1 MATRRT
7 VMNETKS
14 KFFAAGKEQPSQEL
28 SLFWSPMGAGQSEP
42 GEKWVPTYC
51 SLCNGGPDPI
61 RVHVNR
67 AGIADKVEG
76 NPNFMEMHPND
87 GKCCFKAMGLIEK
100 LYNPNRIKGPM
111 KRTNPKKGVS
121 EDPGWKEI
129 SWDEALDIVASKLKE
144 VRKKGMR
151 DETGQL
157 RVAVAMASGGVGPA
171 FHGTWPAFFKALG
184 PVDGSLRQGSGVKC
198 AHCEHVYG
206 ELWHGSFVCF
216 DDTPFVRLVI
226 NFGRGINTS
235 TGTQGYRRYADARA
249 RGAKFIQ
256 VEPHLSVSGAKSDE
270 WIPIKPKTDAAFM
283 FAMIHSVLY
292 EIDKVDL
299 PFLKQRTNAPYLIR
313 LDNGYYLEDPRTHK
327 PLVWDSVARE
337 AKLFDS
343 HVQDFA
349 LEGEYE
355 VDDMKTKPSFQLF
368 KEEME
373 KYRPEWAAGICDVPA
388 STIRRLAAEWVE
400 TAQIGSTI
408 EIDGEVLPYRPVC
421 INLGKD
427 VNNGLGAYHTEW
439 ASHVLSLLVGGLEV
453 PGGHMTPG
461 ARLLETPEKF
471 LETGPRFSD
480 SFGFPKRAF
489 TPTDREHWQW
499 PPSLR
504 TGVYSLNP
512 LSSWMGAYH
521 LAWRNIIDPPEGWPK
536 ASIPDV
542 YIIHRAN
549 PALSQ
554 FNLETVRKV
563 LERMPFH
570 VAFAFTFDETSHY
583 ADVLL
588 PEATDLEGLQLFRM
602 GGPNFVKRGHEP
614 YQGFHIRQP
623 VVTPVN
629 TMDITNIF
637 TELAARIG
645 ILETYNEE
653 INRWLLTDPITMKPG
668 PYLLKLENKYTVEEI
683 VDAQCKTVTKGK
695 FGLNWFKENGGYFIP
710 YPRLETYHYR
720 EMVKIGLRYELPY
733 QGRLKRIGDELR
745 ERLKEHDLKFWD
757 KQMEDYRG
765 IPDCYDFSKDFETG
779 VEYDM
784 WLICNRAGQFAWA
797 TNAMLPMTLEVSEH
811 VMGLPQ
817 VQINADVAA
826 RRGIRTGDKVVVA
839 SPWGEIEMEVF
850 CRQGIRP
857 DCLVVTQHFGHWR
870 TPLAKDKHWPNMN
883 EIQPN
888 DIRMTDATGS
898 SSDHVKVRISK
909 KR

>member
-1 MATRRT
+1 M
-7 VMNETKS
+7 
-14 KFFAAGKEQPSQEL
+14 
-28 SLFWSPMGAGQSEP
+28 
-42 GEKWVPTYC
+42 
-51 SLCNGGPDPI
+51 
-61 RVHVNR
+61 
-67 AGIADKVEG
+67 
-76 NPNFMEMHPND
+76 
-87 GKCCFKAMGLIEK
+87 
-100 LYNPNRIKGPM
+100 
-111 KRTNPKKGVS
+111 
-121 EDPGWKEI
+121 
-129 SWDEALDIVASKLKE
+129 
-144 VRKKGMR
+144 
-151 DETGQL
+151 
-157 RVAVAMASGGVGPA
+157 
-171 FHGTWPAFFKALG
+171 
-184 PVDGSLRQGSGVKC
+184 
-198 AHCEHVYG
+198 
-206 ELWHGSFVCF
+206 
-216 DDTPFVRLVI
+216 
-226 NFGRGINTS
+226 
-235 TGTQGYRRYADARA
+235 
-249 RGAKFIQ
+249 
-256 VEPHLSVSGAKSDE
+256 
-270 WIPIKPKTDAAFM
+270 
-283 FAMIHSVLY
+283 
-292 EIDKVDL
+292 
-299 PFLKQRTNAPYLIR
+299 
-313 LDNGYYLEDPRTHK
+313 
-327 PLVWDSVARE
+327 
-337 AKLFDS
+337 
-343 HVQDFA
+343 
-349 LEGEYE
+349 
-355 VDDMKTKPSFQLF
+355 
-368 KEEME
+368 
-373 KYRPEWAAGICDVPA
+373 
-388 STIRRLAAEWVE
+388 EWVE

-408 EIDGEVLPYRPVC
+408 EIDGETLPYRPVC

-427 VNNGLGAYHTEW
+427 VNNGLGAYQAEW

-461 ARLLETPEKF
+461 ARLLETPEKL
-471 LETGPRFSD
+471 LETGPRLPD
-480 SFGFPKRAF
+480 SYGFPKRTF
-489 TPTDREHWQW
+489 TPTDRERWQW

-521 LAWRNIIDPPEGWPK
+521 LAWKNILDPPEGWPE

-629 TMDITNIF
+629 TMDITDIF

-645 ILETYNEE
+645 ILEAYNEE
-653 INRWLLTDPITMKPG
+653 INRWLLTDPITTKPG
-668 PYLLKLENKYTVEEI
+668 PYSLKLENKYTVEEI

-695 FGLNWFKENGGYFIP
+695 FGLDWFKQNGGYFIP

-757 KQMEDYRG
+757 KQMEEYKG

-797 TNAMLPMTLEVSEH
+797 TNAMFPMTLEVSEH

-826 RRGIRTGDKVVVA
+826 KKGIRTGDKVVVE

-857 DCLVVTQHFGHWR
+857 DCLVVTQHFGHWM
-870 TPLAKDKHWPNMN
+870 TPFAKDKHWPNMN
-883 EIQPN
+883 EIESN